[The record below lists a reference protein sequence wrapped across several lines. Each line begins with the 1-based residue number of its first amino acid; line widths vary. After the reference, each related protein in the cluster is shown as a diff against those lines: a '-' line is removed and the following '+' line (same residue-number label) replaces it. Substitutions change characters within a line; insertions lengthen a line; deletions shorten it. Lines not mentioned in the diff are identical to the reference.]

1 MIVNNWF
8 CKKGI
13 LFLLLSVCCL
23 SLFASAV
30 ISFADEEGA
39 RVSLW
44 NDTADTA
51 IVANEDGSITANAAF
66 DDNGKALVTG
76 GYYTEN
82 VASREALEKTGTIS
96 VCVEFSFAD
105 VVLNNHLIPFI
116 SNRPLTSWMGDV
128 FAENGSFYLGNSDH
142 LAGARIYYQTQSH
155 YQSNIALI
163 RVCDYA
169 NYRTANYF
177 KNVSPTLQT
186 KHMLR
191 YLITETNLTMEF
203 DGQPLTLNANTTSAY
218 ELQKAKDVNWTLS
231 DFLDEEGNPFVY
243 FGFLNS
249 GFGNVTVY
257 KVSDGDNTVKVGNF
271 EGDEDAL
278 SERDGAAYLT
288 NGSAYALQTY
298 DASDLIQ
305 GTFAIRN
312 VPAYVYEG
320 VSEEERDPSART
332 WFRVNFKDSVAG
344 LSDGNGF
351 CITWYPLEETG
362 ESRTEIEFGYL
373 GNGIYHSLKSFLV
386 GVNAIGEHW
395 FSVLSGDGWFRLIA
409 DGESVFVEI
418 AADNGLY
425 EMNENM
431 DRDNMQLY
439 YTADDGYPQ
448 TYPGKWEIALQDAT
462 VLSSES
468 GYVRTGDV
476 ALSSS
481 GEYRENTV
489 EKDGRTYQIIEENK
503 TLTLSGGEHSGL
515 RDGEIYATVPVKLFS
530 RLDVNLEM
538 TLGIGALPVCGENG
552 DSYIGLFFSA
562 CPGGTTDPTEEK
574 STFTLIL
581 RRNSESELSVYCKMG
596 SETTTKTVVVS
607 GEQITVSFGWS
618 GSDSE
623 IAIDG
628 ERLLVGLLTK
638 GNFNSADGLQ
648 GYFSM
653 KRYSEVA
660 ENWTVTVSAPRHKL
674 VTADETPDNP
684 ENPDNPI
691 EPENPNNPGKTDD
704 LTGGCG
710 ASLGGN
716 IAIICA
722 LSVGV
727 AVVLLIRKKIKK
739 Y

>member
-231 DFLDEEGNPFVY
+231 DFLDEEGNP
-243 FGFLNS
+243 
-249 GFGNVTVY
+249 
-257 KVSDGDNTVKVGNF
+257 
-271 EGDEDAL
+271 
-278 SERDGAAYLT
+278 
-288 NGSAYALQTY
+288 
-298 DASDLIQ
+298 
-305 GTFAIRN
+305 
-312 VPAYVYEG
+312 
-320 VSEEERDPSART
+320 SART

-448 TYPGKWEIALQDAT
+448 TYPGKWEIALQDAP

-515 RDGEIYATVPVKLFS
+515 RGGEIYATVPVKLFS

-727 AVVLLIRKKIKK
+727 AVVLLIRKKSENTKTRNSI
-739 Y
+739 

>member
-1 MIVNNWF
+1 MTVNNRF

-13 LFLLLSVCCL
+13 FFLLLSVCCL

-39 RVSLW
+39 RGSLW
-44 NDTADTA
+44 NDTANTA

-66 DDNGKALVTG
+66 DEDSKPLTTG
-76 GYYTEN
+76 AYYTKN
-82 VASREALEKTGTIS
+82 VAKRETLEKTGMLS
-96 VCVEFSFAD
+96 VLVEFSFAD
-105 VVLNNHLIPFI
+105 AVLNNHLIPFI
-116 SNRPLTSWMGDV
+116 SNRPLTSWNGDV
-128 FAENGSFYLGNSDH
+128 FDENGSFYLGNSSH
-142 LAGARIYYQTQSH
+142 LAGVRMYYQNLEQ
-155 YQSNIALI
+155 YQANRLLF
-163 RVCDYA
+163 RVCDYG
-169 NYRTANYF
+169 NYKTANRF
-177 KNVSPTLQT
+177 RNVSPTLQT
-186 KHMLR
+186 KHTLR
-191 YLITETNLTMEF
+191 YLITETRLTMEF
-203 DGQPLTLNANTTSAY
+203 DGQPLTFDDNTTSAY
-218 ELQKAKDVNWTLS
+218 ELQKAKDANWTLS
-231 DFLDEEGNPFVY
+231 DFLDEEGNPSVY

-249 GFGNVTVY
+249 GFGDVTVY

-278 SERDGAAYLT
+278 SERNGSVCLT
-288 NGSAYALQTY
+288 DGSAYALQTY

-305 GTFAIRN
+305 GTFAIQN

-320 VSEEERDPSART
+320 VPEEERDSSART

-395 FSVLSGDGWFRLIA
+395 FSILSGDGWFRLIA

-418 AADNGLY
+418 ATDNGLY

-448 TYPGKWEIALQDAT
+448 TYLGKWEIALQDAT
-462 VLSSES
+462 VLSNES
-468 GYVRTGDV
+468 GYVQTGDI
-476 ALSSS
+476 ALSVS

-503 TLTLSGGEHSGL
+503 TLTLSDGEHSGL
-515 RDGEIYATVPVKLFS
+515 RGGEIYATVPVKLFS
-530 RLDVNLEM
+530 RLDANLEM
-538 TLGIGALPVCGENG
+538 TLGIGALPVYGENG

-562 CPGGTTDPTEEK
+562 CPGGTTNPTEEK

-581 RRNSESELSVYCKMG
+581 RRNSESKLSVYCKMG
-596 SETTTKTVVVS
+596 SETTTKTIAVS
-607 GEQITVSFGWS
+607 GERITVSFGWN

-648 GYFSM
+648 GYFSI

-660 ENWTVTVSAPRHKL
+660 ENWAVTVSAPRHKL
-674 VTADETPDNP
+674 VVADETPNNP
-684 ENPDNPI
+684 NNPI
-691 EPENPNNPGKTDD
+691 EPENPGKTDD
-704 LTGGCG
+704 STGGCG
-710 ASLGGN
+710 ASFGGD

-722 LSVGV
+722 LSIGF
-727 AVVLLIRKKIKK
+727 AVVLLIRKKIRK